1 MAEADTGEAEM
12 AELDAARMDRAEAG
26 VAKRPLP
33 ELGPQLS
40 SAGVFLVLRRMRVP
54 LIVLVV
60 IFAVDVLGLSL
71 IPGRDAAGR
80 PDRMG
85 LFDSFYFISYTATT
99 IGFGELPNQ
108 FTEAQ
113 RMWVTLAIFLAVIGW
128 AYAIGSLLSLMQDQ
142 GFRQALARRS
152 FTRSVRRI
160 REPFLL
166 LVGYGN
172 AAKMLGR
179 SLDDMGRRFVVI
191 DNSDKRVSAVEL
203 DSYRADA
210 PALHGDA
217 RDTGLLT
224 LAGLGHGTCAG
235 VVALAGDDET
245 NLDVAMTTALLRPDL
260 PVIAR
265 SGSRDVAERM
275 RAFHVQEVVNPL
287 DRFGDHLRILL
298 RSPAAYQLMIWLTS
312 APGTPLPHRFERLPH
327 GRWVICGDDRYG
339 EELSTDL
346 RAEGL
351 DVTVV
356 HVAGGRVLAGEGD
369 STHLVQAGHVS
380 DAVAFVAATT
390 NDTTNLWLVEA
401 AKRANPDAFVVAL
414 QNRRANAPLF
424 SAVGV
429 DFGLVPAEV
438 IAHEVLARLVNPAL
452 MRFLPQVPHQGD
464 SWAATLVDRLVEKCG
479 DGTPELWRI
488 RLDRDDAPALT
499 DRLDGPGLRLDDLLR
514 DPAERERALD
524 IVPLTL
530 LREGERTMAPDGEE
544 VLRPGDHL
552 LLAGRP
558 RARAALH
565 TTLTEVPTAS
575 YVVEGRRVPAGWV
588 WRRLTGVDVTGQ
600 PR

>member
-1 MAEADTGEAEM
+1 
-12 AELDAARMDRAEAG
+12 MD

-33 ELGPQLS
+33 EIGPQLS

-60 IFAVDVLGLSL
+60 IFAVSVLGLSL
-71 IPGRDAAGR
+71 IPGRDSMGR

-85 LFDSFYFISYTATT
+85 LFDSFYFISFTATT
-99 IGFGELPNQ
+99 IGLGELPND
-108 FTEAQ
+108 FTPAQ
-113 RMWVTLAIFLAVIGW
+113 RMWVTLAIFLAVVGW
-128 AYAIGSLLSLMQDQ
+128 AYAIGSLLSLMQDK

-152 FTRSVRRI
+152 FTRAVRRM
-160 REPFLL
+160 REPFVL

-172 AAKMLGR
+172 ASKMLGR

-191 DNSDKRVSAVEL
+191 DDDESRVSAVEL

-210 PALHGDA
+210 PALLGDA

-224 LAGLGHGTCAG
+224 LAGLGHETCAG

-265 SGSRDVAERM
+265 SASRDVAERM

-298 RSPAAYQLMIWLTS
+298 RSPAAYQLMVWLTS
-312 APGTPLPHRFERLPH
+312 APGTPLPRRLDRPPH
-327 GRWVICGDDRYG
+327 GRWVVCGHGRYG
-339 EELSTDL
+339 DELSSDL

-351 DVTVV
+351 EVTDV

-369 STHLVQAGHVS
+369 SAHVVETGHVEG
-380 DAVAFVAATT
+380 AVAFVAATVS
-390 NDTTNLWLVEA
+390 DTTNLWLVEA

-429 DFGLVPAEV
+429 DFGMVPAEV
-438 IAHEVLARLVNPAL
+438 IAHEVLARLSNPVL
-452 MRFLPQVPHQGD
+452 MRFLPQVPRQGD
-464 SWAATLVDRLVEKCG
+464 QWAGHLVDRLVAKCG
-479 DGTPELWRI
+479 DGTPELWRV
-488 RLDRDDAPALT
+488 RLDRDEAPGLAG
-499 DRLDGPGLRLDDLLR
+499 RLDGHGLRLDDLLR
-514 DPAERERALD
+514 DPAERERGLD

-530 LREGERTMAPDGEE
+530 LRDRERTMAPGGD
-544 VLRPGDHL
+544 VLLRTGDQL

-558 RARAALH
+558 RAQAALH

-575 YVVEGRRVPAGWV
+575 YVIDGRRVPSGWV
-588 WRRLTGVDVTGQ
+588 WRRLSGVDAAGR

>member
-1 MAEADTGEAEM
+1 
-12 AELDAARMDRAEAG
+12 MD
-26 VAKRPLP
+26 VDKPPLP

-54 LIVLVV
+54 LIVLIV
-60 IFAVDVLGLSL
+60 ILAVSVLGLSL
-71 IPGRDAAGR
+71 IPGRDSAGR

-99 IGFGELPNQ
+99 IGFGELPDE
-108 FTEAQ
+108 FTQAQ
-113 RMWVTLAIFLAVIGW
+113 RMWVTLAIYLAVVGW

-152 FTRSVRRI
+152 FTRSVRRM

-172 AAKMLGR
+172 ASKMLGR

-191 DNSDKRVSAVEL
+191 DSDDSRVSAVEL

-217 RDTGLLT
+217 RDTGLMT
-224 LAGLGHGTCAG
+224 LAGLGHATCAG

-265 SGSRDVAERM
+265 SGSRDVADRM

-287 DRFGDHLRILL
+287 DRFGDHLRIML

-312 APGTPLPHRFERLPH
+312 APGTPLPPRFDRPPQ
-327 GRWVICGDDRYG
+327 GRWVLCGHGRYG
-339 EELSTDL
+339 DELSSDL

-369 STHLVQAGHVS
+369 SAHVVEAGHVV
-380 DAVAFVAATT
+380 DAVAFVAATAS
-390 NDTTNLWLVEA
+390 DTTNLWLVEA
-401 AKRANPDAFVVAL
+401 ARRANPDAFVVAL

-438 IAHEVLARLVNPAL
+438 IAHEVLARLATPAL

-464 SWAATLVDRLVEKCG
+464 LWAERLVERLVARCG
-479 DGTPELWRI
+479 EGTPELWVV
-488 RLDRDDAPALT
+488 RLDADGAPALHG
-499 DRLDGPGLRLDDLLR
+499 RLDGHGLSIGDLLR
-514 DPAERERALD
+514 DPAERERGLD

-530 LREGERTMAPDGEE
+530 LRDGERTMAPGGDEQ
-544 VLRPGDHL
+544 LRPGDQL

-558 RARAALH
+558 RARAALQ

-575 YVVEGRRVPAGWV
+575 YVVDGRRVPSGWV
-588 WRRLTGVDVTGQ
+588 WRRLTHVDAAGR